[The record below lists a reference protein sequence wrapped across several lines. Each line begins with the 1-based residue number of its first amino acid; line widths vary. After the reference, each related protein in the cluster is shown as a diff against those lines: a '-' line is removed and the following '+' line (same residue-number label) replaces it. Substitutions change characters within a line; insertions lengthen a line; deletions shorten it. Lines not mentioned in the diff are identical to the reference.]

1 VGQGLVSKNLTEL
14 SLNTNNLGDQGC
26 AALAK
31 ALASSPALKRLDLSG
46 NSIGDK
52 GGADVAKALATNST
66 LTFLSLENN
75 CIADHAGVGI
85 AQALSHNNALLSL
98 SLKANLLRDTT
109 GEALVVGLRT
119 NDTLTELDVSW
130 NDINYTNHQS
140 LEALIQEQANRYR
153 DASVARLR
161 LELERL
167 RRMEPRLAI
176 REAELRYITFVYL
189 FLYIYIYI
197 YIILSYFFGLPPVKL
212 SSGTLLLSNGHA
224 TPGAHA
230 PPIIGHINPPKSK
243 PNDLQSLI
251 SGTNETMFQVISSHT
266 WCFVHLNLC

>member
-1 VGQGLVSKNLTEL
+1 MQVCVCVNSLYSLTNTACRLMALICMGQGLVSKYLTEL
-14 SLNTNNLGDQGC
+14 SLNSNNLGDHGC

-46 NSIGDK
+46 NSIGNI
-52 GGADVAKALATNST
+52 GGADVAKALVTNST
-66 LTFLSLENN
+66 LTSLSLENN

-85 AQALSHNNALLSL
+85 AQALSHNHALLSL

-153 DASVARLR
+153 DASVARDLNSSACAGWS
-161 LELERL
+161 LGS
-167 RRMEPRLAI
+167 P
-176 REAELRYITFVYL
+176 
-189 FLYIYIYI
+189 
-197 YIILSYFFGLPPVKL
+197 SVKL
-212 SSGTLLLSNGHA
+212 SSGTLLLSEGHA
-224 TPGAHA
+224 LPGCACSA
-230 PPIIGHINPPKSK
+230 GNWLYKLAK
-243 PNDLQSLI
+243 V
-251 SGTNETMFQVISSHT
+251 TAK
-266 WCFVHLNLC
+266 